1 MRRTWKNFLS
11 LLLVF
16 AMVLSLGATGFA
28 LEEEPEVT
36 APAEEPA
43 EEPGGTGVE
52 LSFEKVDNDIIPE
65 RLNPAHD
72 PVEEEEPLYA
82 DDEYVRVT
90 IILQGASAIDAG
102 YAPARA
108 GSYRS
113 GLLAEQQAMAEK
125 ISAEALDGA
134 ELEVVWN
141 LTLAMNGISAY
152 VQYGQIEAIRN
163 VIGVK
168 DVVIELQYFP
178 TEEVENIIATEMTG
192 ASAAWN
198 LGYTGAGSK
207 IAIVDTGLD
216 IDHQSFDAG
225 AFEYAIDELNET
237 RDNPVDLMDEAD
249 VAAVWDQLNA
259 ASFIGSYDGVYRNAK
274 VPFAVNYVDRDLDII
289 HLNDAQG
296 EHGSHVAGIAA
307 ANKYIP
313 SGNGYDR
320 ALDTVMTQG
329 EAPDAQ
335 LLIMKVF
342 GKGGGAYDSDYMIAI
357 EDAMTLGCDAVNL
370 SLGSSVAGYTTNDE
384 YVNTL
389 NKLVNYGL
397 VWANSA
403 GNNYSWTQFSVG
415 PNFLYADDV
424 NYQTGGSPA
433 TYHNTLSVASVDNT
447 TGVLSVPMQLLDG
460 TNITYSETSGYGNES
475 ISTIPGTYTYIML
488 TRAGY
493 EEEDFGALGPDILEG
508 NVGVAWRGSS
518 SFYVKANGAAA
529 NGAVATI
536 VANNQPGTINMNLS
550 GYLYSAP
557 AVSIM
562 QNDGYLM
569 LESGEVKEANGVV
582 YVEGT
587 IIIPEGVS
595 NTTASPFQQMSS
607 FSSWGGNG
615 ALTMKPEITAPGGN
629 IWGIW
634 GANRGSSSPTSAHDG
649 YEYMSGTSM
658 ASPQVAGTTAV
669 LRQYIRESG
678 LAEKFPNLTERAIA
692 QSLLMSTSM
701 PLREAATGNYWSIMK
716 QGSGLVDVNA
726 AITARSLIQI
736 AALPETAPESAWTAI
751 ADGKVKVETGEV
763 YNGFYTAF
771 TVTNF
776 SDEDMSLYLNG
787 ELFTQFINGSYRTEY
802 TVPVYSRINWTV
814 NGEPY
819 TPAALALDFNGDGVS
834 NGLDAQR
841 LLDWCADDTVEIYN
855 LENADLDED
864 GNVDTADAKIAFE
877 TLNGASVE
885 LAGGET
891 ALIEAHVYYDMSDY
905 DAFNGNYVEGFL
917 FVQEGDT
924 NDGALGVLHSIPIY
938 GFNGNFSDATMFDRG
953 SRLEYMYE
961 FGDGE
966 TIAPYMYYASTT
978 AGGLG
983 EAALEEETFLVQY
996 AGDSDT
1002 YYFGGNPLLDDETYH
1017 PERNALNSAD
1027 MLAGVRYTQIRNAG
1041 ASRFFITDKYDR
1053 TVTGTEMQGG
1063 RSYAAYYYQ
1072 NQSTWQQT
1080 STSTPFNYVPR
1091 HVNEGDELTAHFQLA
1106 LEYYVNSDGSVRWD
1120 ALGKGSELT
1129 IPFVIDN
1136 TAPDIVSVYRNTT
1149 EEPGGDD
1156 YELPINSGAAQ
1167 PNEDDTPIIDDPEPT
1182 DEPIE
1187 GEEAATD
1194 TLEII
1199 THDNQFI
1206 AAVAVFTDEGELLD
1220 AKGAVEDTIRGKE
1233 VYYSFDLK
1241 EIFGDEEVYPYLLVQ
1256 VYDYAMNLSTYKIN
1270 FTDEL
1275 EDAEVESVTVN
1286 PEEALII
1293 GTGSIRLSADVRPWG
1308 IDDAVEWTSSDESI
1322 VTVDEDGVATGV
1334 AEGTATIT
1342 ATSLLNPE
1350 ISGTCEVTVKFV
1362 DKDLNGIVWDENG
1375 AVWFSA
1381 FNLKTLPEYEKL
1393 NGSNLRLAMA
1403 SLTYDG
1409 SGALYGA
1416 TFDSNAHTSTLYSV
1430 NPNDWSV
1437 TPVGAESP
1445 IGFMDICAA
1454 PNSGEN
1460 ILLGVYGTYVL
1471 LIDKTTGQYL
1481 GAFVSGASANLVGI
1495 AYEGSYDYTA
1505 YGYGYADYF
1514 FLLDEKGNIYEGAML
1529 DQNVVSGWFRPSR
1542 MGNLG
1547 YTCDTPYFQSLYY
1560 DGANL
1565 FWSCFNEGA
1574 NKVDIIMVDDLWG
1587 DGYIYNVGSFADG
1600 VWPVGGLLEL
1610 GVDTGE
1616 FTAGITQP
1624 ISVDRFS
1631 SEDFLAVIPGAEP
1644 DAELDE
1650 VIEEPIDE
1658 EEPIE
1663 EPAPAEEPI
1672 EEPVGGGLDF
1682 ARVELPGDAD
1692 QEKVEEQA
1700 VVIIKPDELMYN
1712 GKIVIDFD
1720 PSTVH
1725 LTSIAITPQYTAV
1738 VDRTEDLG
1746 HLVLAWV
1753 DLEGISPEDPILTL
1767 TFTQDSVGTV
1777 TITTYEE
1784 NERDSDNDENLPR
1797 EELVFLGASS
1807 IPEDHDHEF
1816 ELAHWIWADDFSS
1829 AVAVFSCP
1837 QDGAS
1842 KSYEAEITAFAVNAS
1857 CTEPGY
1863 IRYTAT
1869 VVVDGETYTDE
1880 KVVEIPIADHQYG
1893 EPEWNWS
1900 DDHMSATATFTCS
1913 MCHEEQVL
1921 EAEVKVSATSSTCM
1935 EQGVATYIATVEF
1948 QGETYT
1954 DEYEELLPLDEHQ
1967 YGEPEWNWIDLMNCT
1982 ATFTCSVCGDKQV
1995 LEAEITG
2002 AVGFPSCT
2010 ETTYNKFIATVEFQG
2025 ETYTDEKDVEVPP
2038 TGHTYAPPTW
2048 EWDGYTA
2055 KATFVCIDCSD
2066 EQILDA
2072 EITSELNDDG
2082 TITFTATVELD
2093 GETYTD
2099 TKTAPVGAQ
2108 VYGSSMVMGENFSVK
2123 GYLFLSADV
2132 LADSGAYVT
2141 VNGTKIPVKSGN
2153 KVKVSGK
2160 YAYGYSFDIGPK
2172 MFNDQ
2177 VTIKLYNGA
2186 DEELVILDKEGEY
2199 LPDGFIFTA
2208 QEYID
2213 KVIAN
2218 STDEKLVNTMIA
2230 LNDFGHY
2237 AQVYFKYNTANIAPL
2252 KGDISAVTA
2261 EDLAEYAG
2269 VITTID
2275 EDVLTYVGSS
2285 MMLENEMKIRQY
2297 FTLGDGVELSSLT
2310 FKINGTKVKPV
2321 QKDGMIYIES
2331 KNVPAKNLDK
2341 PYTFV
2346 ITDSTGKV
2354 VYSSEYSA
2362 FSYILNCMQKST
2374 DAKLLNMVK
2383 SMVIYNQTAKLYFGN

>member
-65 RLNPAHD
+65 RLNLAHD

-102 YAPARA
+102 YAPASA

-178 TEEVENIIATEMTG
+178 TEEVENITATEMTG

-237 RDNPVDLMDEAD
+237 RDTPVDLMDEDD

-274 VPFAVNYVDRDLDII
+274 VPFAINYVDRDLDITHI
-289 HLNDAQG
+289 NDTQG

-320 ALDTVMTQG
+320 ALETVMTQG

-384 YVNTL
+384 YVDTL

-403 GNNYSWTQFSVG
+403 GNNYSWTYDSTG
-415 PNFLYADDV
+415 ANNLYADDV

-433 TYHNTLSVASVDNT
+433 TYHNTLSVASVDNKGQVGYAIT
-447 TGVLSVPMQLLDG
+447 ASDG
-460 TNITYSETSGYGNES
+460 TDIAYAESNTYGNEPFRG
-475 ISTIPGTYTYIML
+475 IAGEYTFIML
-488 TRAGY
+488 TRAGA
-493 EEEDFGALGPDILEG
+493 EEEDFGALGHEILDG
-508 NVGVAWRGSS
+508 NIAIAWRGSS
-518 SFYVKANGAAA
+518 SFYVKANAAIA
-529 NGAVATI
+529 NGAAATI
-536 VANNQPGTINMNLS
+536 VANNQAGVIYMNLT
-550 GYLYSAP
+550 GYSYTAP
-557 AVSIM
+557 AVTIT
-562 QNDGYLM
+562 QNDGFL
-569 LESGEVKEANGVV
+569 LWDLGEEKEYNGVT

-587 IIIPEGVS
+587 LTINEGLS
-595 NTTASPFQQMSS
+595 ATGIGTPTSEFQTMSA

-629 IWGIW
+629 IWSVW
-634 GANRGSSSPTSAHDG
+634 GANNGSSSPTASHTD
-649 YEYMSGTSM
+649 YEVMSGTSR

-736 AALPETAPESAWTAI
+736 AALPESAPESAWTAI
-751 ADGKVKVETGEV
+751 ADGKVKVEVGEV

-776 SDEDMSLYLNG
+776 SDEDMALYLNG
-787 ELFTQFINGSYRTEY
+787 ELFTQWIAQGSFRTEY
-802 TVPVYSRINWTV
+802 TIPVYSQINWTV

-819 TPAALALDFNGDGVS
+819 TPADLDLDFNGDGVS

-855 LENADLDED
+855 LEYADLDED

-891 ALIEAHVYYDMSDY
+891 ALIEAHVYFDMSDY

-917 FVQEGDT
+917 FVQEGDS
-924 NDGALGVLHSIPIY
+924 NDGALGVKHSIPVFGY
-938 GFNGNFSDATMFDRG
+938 NGSFSEATMFDRG
-953 SRLEYMYE
+953 SRLEYMYG
-961 FGDGE
+961 FGDAE
-966 TIAPYMYYASTT
+966 TVAPYQYYADTT
-978 AGGLG
+978 QGGLG
-983 EAALEEETFLVQY
+983 EASLEIETFLVQY
-996 AGDSDT
+996 AGDSGA

-1017 PERNALNSAD
+1017 PERNALNGKD
-1027 MLAGVRYTQIRNAG
+1027 MLAGVRFTQIRNAG
-1041 ASRFFITDKYDR
+1041 ASRFFVTDKYDR
-1053 TVTGTEMQGG
+1053 VVTGSEMQGG
-1063 RSYAAYYYQ
+1063 PSYATYYYR

-1080 STSTPFNYVPR
+1080 STTVNFNYIPI
-1091 HVNEGDELTAHFQLA
+1091 HAKEGDELTAHYQLA
-1106 LEYYVNSDGSVRWD
+1106 LEYYINSDGSVNWD
-1120 ALGKGSELT
+1120 ALGAGSELT

-1156 YELPINSGAAQ
+1156 YELPVNSGAAQ

-1187 GEEAATD
+1187 DEKPATD

-1206 AAVAVFTDEGELLD
+1206 AAVAVFTDEGELL
-1220 AKGAVEDTIRGKE
+1220 ASKGAVEDTIRGKE

-1241 EIFGDEEVYPYLLVQ
+1241 EIFGDKDVYPYLLVQ

-1308 IDDAVEWTSSDESI
+1308 IDDAVEWTSSDVTI
-1322 VTVDEDGVATGV
+1322 ATVDENGLVTGV

-1350 ISGTCEVTVKFV
+1350 ISGTCEVTVKFI
-1362 DKDLNGIVWDENG
+1362 DKELNGIVWDENG
-1375 AVWFSA
+1375 AVWFSS

-1393 NGSNLRLAMA
+1393 NASNLRLGMA
-1403 SLTYDG
+1403 TATYDG
-1409 SGALYGA
+1409 FGTLYGA
-1416 TFDSNAHTSTLYSV
+1416 TFDSNAETSTLYTIDQ
-1430 NPNDWSV
+1430 NNWSV

-1454 PNSGEN
+1454 PNAGEN
-1460 ILLGVYGTYVL
+1460 MLLGVYGKYLL
-1471 LIDKTTGQYL
+1471 LIDKSTGQYV
-1481 GAFVSGASANLVGI
+1481 GAFDTRAAANLVGI
-1495 AYEGSYDYTA
+1495 AYAGSTDMYEA
-1505 YGYGYADYF
+1505 YGYGIVDFF
-1514 FLLDEKGNIYEGAML
+1514 FLVDTAGNLYQGGLLNQDEMYG
-1529 DQNVVSGWFRPSR
+1529 SWFRPSR

-1560 DGANL
+1560 DGVSL
-1565 FWSCFNEGA
+1565 YWSCFNESA
-1574 NKVDIIMVDDLWG
+1574 NKVDIIMVDDIWN
-1587 DGYIYNVGSFADG
+1587 DGSIYLTGSFADG
-1600 VWPVGGLLEL
+1600 VWPVGGLYEPD
-1610 GVDTGE
+1610 VDPSDIIYTVGDE
-1616 FTAGITQP
+1616 FSAE
-1624 ISVDRFS
+1624 SVTNS
-1631 SEDFLAVIPGAEP
+1631 DFVLTIPGAEP

-1692 QEKVEEQA
+1692 QEKIEEQA
-1700 VVIIKPDELMYN
+1700 VVVIKPDELMYN

-1753 DLEGISPEDPILTL
+1753 DLEGIDVDDPILTL

-1784 NERDSDNDENLPR
+1784 NGRDSDNDENLPR

-1807 IPEDHDHEF
+1807 IPEDHEHEF

-1857 CTEPGY
+1857 CIEPGY

-1880 KVVEIPIADHQYG
+1880 KVVEIPIADHIYG
-1893 EPEWNWS
+1893 EPVWTWT
-1900 DDHMSATATFTCS
+1900 DQASATATFTCAV
-1913 MCHEEQVL
+1913 CGDEQVL
-1921 EAEVKVSATSSTCM
+1921 EAEVTSVTVEPTCA
-1935 EQGVATYIATVEF
+1935 ELGSITYTATVEF
-1948 QGETYT
+1948 QGEIYT
-1954 DEYEELLPLDEHQ
+1954 DEASVGLDKLEHQ
-1967 YGEPEWNWIDLMNCT
+1967 YGEPEWTWAEDLSSAT
-1982 ATFTCSVCGDKQV
+1982 ATFTCTVCGDEQI

-2010 ETTYNKFIATVEFQG
+2010 ETTYNKLIATVEFQG
-2025 ETYTDEKDVEVPP
+2025 ETYTDEKDIEVPP

-2048 EWDGYTA
+2048 EWDGFTA
-2055 KATFVCIDCSD
+2055 KATFVCMDCSD

-2072 EITSELNDDG
+2072 EITSQANDDG

-2160 YAYGYSFDIGPK
+2160 YAYG
-2172 MFNDQ
+2172 
-2177 VTIKLYNGA
+2177 
-2186 DEELVILDKEGEY
+2186 
-2199 LPDGFIFTA
+2199 
-2208 QEYID
+2208 
-2213 KVIAN
+2213 
-2218 STDEKLVNTMIA
+2218 
-2230 LNDFGHY
+2230 
-2237 AQVYFKYNTANIAPL
+2237 
-2252 KGDISAVTA
+2252 
-2261 EDLAEYAG
+2261 
-2269 VITTID
+2269 
-2275 EDVLTYVGSS
+2275 
-2285 MMLENEMKIRQY
+2285 
-2297 FTLGDGVELSSLT
+2297 
-2310 FKINGTKVKPV
+2310 
-2321 QKDGMIYIES
+2321 
-2331 KNVPAKNLDK
+2331 
-2341 PYTFV
+2341 
-2346 ITDSTGKV
+2346 
-2354 VYSSEYSA
+2354 
-2362 FSYILNCMQKST
+2362 
-2374 DAKLLNMVK
+2374 
-2383 SMVIYNQTAKLYFGN
+2383 